1 MVMKDVENRLEGL
14 VEGLFARVFKSR
26 IRPVEIARRL
36 TREMDHGRSVGVKGE
51 TVVPNEYVVH
61 LSHADYQEFD
71 GIADSM
77 TRELAVACKEHARD
91 EQYHFMGPL
100 EVTLLSDETQRDSS
114 FRIVSQMRQGVGG
127 GGAGSLMLP
136 TGERVILGD
145 FVVTVGRLPDCTI
158 TLNDPNV
165 SRNHAEIH
173 PDGTGFKVIDLG
185 STNGTKVAGNRIG
198 EYELA
203 DGDVVIF
210 GSTPIEFAAS

>member
-1 MVMKDVENRLEGL
+1 MVMKDIEQRLEGM

-26 IRPVEIARRL
+26 IRPVEISRRL
-36 TREMDHGRSVGVKGE
+36 IREMDHGRSVGVKGE
-51 TVVPNEYVVH
+51 TVVPNNFVVH
-61 LSHADYQEFD
+61 LSLSDHQEFE

-77 TRELAVACKEHARD
+77 TRELTLAGREHARD
-91 EQYHFMGPL
+91 ESYHFMGPL
-100 EVTLLSDETQRDSS
+100 EVTLLSDEAQRESS
-114 FRIVSQMRQGVGG
+114 FRIVSQMLQGEGG
-127 GGAGSLMLP
+127 GGAGSLILP
-136 TGERVILGD
+136 TGERVVLGD

-173 PDGTGFKVIDLG
+173 PDGTRFKVIDLG
-185 STNGTKVAGNRIG
+185 STNGTKVDGNRIG
-198 EYELA
+198 EYELT